1 MITLDFRSLEK
12 GNPSFYNFTTLGEGG
27 YKGIS
32 KTGSNEQYFYAPRL
46 ILFRLYQQKVKS
58 RIKESLKLWHWFRHT
73 TQKMEFSIKDCFS
86 KCDQIHSFLLP
97 HLPNE
102 KLHFGAV
109 TLLSIYKN
117 PVSPSPQYEYDF
129 IPRRDSFTYRF
140 FLSLFIR
147 STWMQQIEWTNRNV
161 WNLSNFNEIDGWLG
175 LLLVK
180 CVKFL
185 T

>member
-1 MITLDFRSLEK
+1 MIHWIFDPLKRAIHR
-12 GNPSFYNFTTLGEGG
+12 FTTSQPWGEGG

-32 KTGSNEQYFYAPRL
+32 KTGSNEQYLYAPRF

-147 STWMQQIEWTNRNV
+147 ST
-161 WNLSNFNEIDGWLG
+161 
-175 LLLVK
+175 
-180 CVKFL
+180 
-185 T
+185 